1 MVPSDDEQPAGSS
14 SAVAQ
19 QFTGDTHIRSRIH
32 PATDVAP
39 VIAPSPAAQIP
50 TPAQQLAHDSDSER
64 YETDTGSTSESA
76 KPPSPGPGRS
86 ESPRV
91 KTPEEKQCR
100 ICFGGAED
108 EPELGRLIS
117 PCLCRG
123 SIR

>member
-1 MVPSDDEQPAGSS
+1 MVYSDDEQPAGSS
-14 SAVAQ
+14 SGVAQ
-19 QFTGDTHIRSRIH
+19 HLAGDTHIRSRH

-39 VIAPSPAAQIP
+39 VTAPSPAEQIP
-50 TPAQQLAHDSDSER
+50 TPAQQSVDDSGSEQ
-64 YETDTGSTSESA
+64 YETDAGLTSESP
-76 KPPSPGPGRS
+76 KPPSPTLGRH

-91 KTPEEKQCR
+91 RTPEEKQCR
-100 ICFGGAED
+100 ICFGGAEE